1 MPIWLFKVIILI
13 HSIRPDLIELSF
25 ADRLVQSPG
34 IAFFVRIH
42 RITKQLSDQNMN
54 SRLKTASGLVR
65 RIAWVGLLI
74 VSIGLPA
81 IAQEYSPA
89 PPQQQALR
97 DLCANGII
105 SIRALRFLVVF
116 LLAAIA
122 IFFIQIDL
130 RLKRAGWSLKRA
142 LSEPKRLTFVG
153 DQPQQS
159 NFINVSNLKLDGS
172 GRPIEVV
179 TLEVSIS
186 RTIALVGAG
195 SMVIVYLGFG
205 VLSVYHFGRTCSL
218 PPGTAQATGF
228 IWTGLAFFVPYI
240 ANKVIFFFGRILDLF
255 SKRGGDYNSI
265 ADFRGTSRGDSLQN
279 LKAFDR
285 QPPEASPQDLPQTSA
300 LLNSDIYV
308 NKFSEKNL
316 TVAPEPGPSPS
327 DSKDVLDT
335 FHPEMPSI
343 ETPHIDASN
352 LEMPTIEMPH
362 LDISHLEGLKIE
374 MPHLDISHSEMP
386 SIETLHIDASN
397 SEMPTIEM
405 PHLDIS
411 HLEGPKIEMP
421 HLDISHSEMQNAE
434 LSNSDISH
442 LEMPNIE
449 IPHLDAADLEM
460 IQPEILQIPAIAN
473 PGPDA
478 SIAMVAPVVE
488 SAEPEIV
495 VINESIASGS
505 NELNKF
511 AYSKAFLLISEFEG
525 FFGQASLISDI
536 DPGVYV
542 VGYGFTSVQGQ
553 NVTQADTMSHEQA
566 NILLEQAV
574 KDYAKYLASRIPF
587 WLEMTLTQQSAL
599 IAFAWNMG
607 ASFFEA
613 PGFDVISNYLKL
625 RDWQSVSSAICLYN
639 NYGADPIPSLLRRRQ
654 AESSLWQAGLVEL
667 NETSLANES
676 STVNGVNGNNKT
688 GFSQVQPD
696 FDALNP
702 PQLDLNDQ
710 VNSAAKLAI
719 IDKVEPGEA
728 AESIQPESP
737 ALDRDISSFN
747 GENLFPDLNDA
758 NASNNE
764 QKLNGDLA
772 TSTAKLDSE
781 NQISASQ
788 PPSSQPIQL
797 SHDDSR
803 LAELDIESRSLDLE
817 LGSHDAVFST
827 VSIHESSVNDR
838 QSTIVE
844 SLAVEQSASL
854 ETSPEISPETSL
866 EVSPEP
872 APGTSPETSLE
883 ALPGASPGT
892 SPGSSPETSPEISS
906 GEQQNKLV
914 VSYFDNLLT
923 NGAQNYRDS
932 FSNCCAMLAGYWRRI
947 EAANDYNAKRESFG
961 SSAVIISQQQALGHF
976 GLASEFIDDATVELI
991 KSEIDAGRPVAVCW
1005 LCYGPFNQPA
1015 GGGHWS
1021 VVTGYDNNGFFVNDP
1036 FGQCDLE
1043 HGGYSEMGDG
1053 SGKYYGFEYWL
1064 PRWRLG
1070 GGVGWALTCH
1080 SLA

>member
-1 MPIWLFKVIILI
+1 MPHLDIS
-13 HSIRPDLIELSF
+13 HS
-25 ADRLVQSPG
+25 
-34 IAFFVRIH
+34 
-42 RITKQLSDQNMN
+42 
-54 SRLKTASGLVR
+54 
-65 RIAWVGLLI
+65 
-74 VSIGLPA
+74 
-81 IAQEYSPA
+81 
-89 PPQQQALR
+89 
-97 DLCANGII
+97 
-105 SIRALRFLVVF
+105 
-116 LLAAIA
+116 
-122 IFFIQIDL
+122 
-130 RLKRAGWSLKRA
+130 
-142 LSEPKRLTFVG
+142 
-153 DQPQQS
+153 
-159 NFINVSNLKLDGS
+159 
-172 GRPIEVV
+172 
-179 TLEVSIS
+179 
-186 RTIALVGAG
+186 
-195 SMVIVYLGFG
+195 
-205 VLSVYHFGRTCSL
+205 
-218 PPGTAQATGF
+218 
-228 IWTGLAFFVPYI
+228 
-240 ANKVIFFFGRILDLF
+240 
-255 SKRGGDYNSI
+255 
-265 ADFRGTSRGDSLQN
+265 
-279 LKAFDR
+279 
-285 QPPEASPQDLPQTSA
+285 
-300 LLNSDIYV
+300 
-308 NKFSEKNL
+308 
-316 TVAPEPGPSPS
+316 
-327 DSKDVLDT
+327 
-335 FHPEMPSI
+335 EMLSI

-352 LEMPTIEMPH
+352 
-362 LDISHLEGLKIE
+362 
-374 MPHLDISHSEMP
+374 
-386 SIETLHIDASN
+386 
-397 SEMPTIEM
+397 SEMPTMEM

-460 IQPEILQIPAIAN
+460 IQPEILQIPAIVN

-478 SIAMVAPVVE
+478 SITMVAPVVE

-702 PQLDLNDQ
+702 PQLDLNDL

-728 AESIQPESP
+728 AESIQLESP

>member
-1 MPIWLFKVIILI
+1 MSVWLFKVIVLI
-13 HSIRPDLIELSF
+13 HSIRTDLIELSF
-25 ADRLVQSPG
+25 ADRLVQFPG
-34 IAFFVRIH
+34 IAFFVKIH
-42 RITKQLSDQNMN
+42 RITKQLSDENMN

-105 SIRALRFLVVF
+105 GIRALRFLVVF

-255 SKRGGDYNSI
+255 SKRGGDYNTI
-265 ADFRGTSRGDSLQN
+265 ADFRGTSRDDSLQN
-279 LKAFDR
+279 LKVFDR
-285 QPPEASPQDLPQTSA
+285 QLPEASPQDLPQTSA
-300 LLNSDIYV
+300 LLNSDIYI

-335 FHPEMPSI
+335 FQPDMPSI
-343 ETPHIDASN
+343 ETPN
-352 LEMPTIEMPH
+352 
-362 LDISHLEGLKIE
+362 
-374 MPHLDISHSEMP
+374 
-386 SIETLHIDASN
+386 IDASN

-442 LEMPNIE
+442 PEMPNIE

-574 KDYAKYLASRIPF
+574 EDYAKYLASRIPF

-667 NETSLANES
+667 NEISLAKES

-696 FDALNP
+696 FDASNP
-702 PQLDLNDQ
+702 SQLDLNDL

-719 IDKVEPGEA
+719 IDKVEPGEV
-728 AESIQPESP
+728 AESIQLESP

-747 GENLFPDLNDA
+747 GENLFPDLIGA

-797 SHDDSR
+797 SHDGTR

-844 SLAVEQSASL
+844 SLVVEQSASL

-883 ALPGASPGT
+883 ALPGTLPGT
-892 SPGSSPETSPEISS
+892 SPETSPEISS
-906 GEQQNKLV
+906 GEQQNRLV

-947 EAANDYNAKRESFG
+947 EAADDYNAKRESFG

-991 KSEIDAGRPVAVCW
+991 NSEIDAGRPVAVCW